1 VADAGED
8 DECPHGLD
16 PAWCTFCRNKA
27 AGVLPKGVR
36 RPPAPTAPKPRRIA
50 TATAKPARAPRS
62 ASGAASAPA
71 APLGPIEALVKL
83 HKVVFHASAYGSWP
97 SISELGLL
105 PTEQLLADDRRL
117 GAVRLEPVGIVHPSG
132 HNISIREQRPMMRA
146 NIESHL
152 DGIGLGEWL
161 GILNQRA
168 FFFARQKDL
177 TTFLGRY
184 REMGQDVL
192 VFDTARLLA
201 AAQGRVE
208 VATVGSTAPVPWERC
223 PCRRR
228 TTFLP
233 VETFAG
239 DAADIQEVTVIGGVE
254 RVPELVVR
262 VMRYHPDRTTEV
274 LVA

>member
-1 VADAGED
+1 MADEGEE

-16 PAWCTFCRNKA
+16 PAWCTYCRNKA

-36 RPPAPTAPKPRRIA
+36 RPPAAAATKARRAPAAR
-50 TATAKPARAPRS
+50 PARAATS
-62 ASGAASAPA
+62 AASPA
-71 APLGPIEALVKL
+71 APLSPVDALIKL

-105 PTEQLLADDRRL
+105 PTDQLLAGDRRL
-117 GAVRLEPVGIVHPSG
+117 GGARLEPIGVVHPSG
-132 HNISIREQRPMMRA
+132 HNVTVREQRPMMRA

-152 DGIGLGEWL
+152 DGIDLATWL
-161 GILNQRA
+161 GILNERA

-201 AAQGRVE
+201 AAAGRVE

-223 PCRRR
+223 PCRNRS
-228 TTFLP
+228 TFFP
-233 VETFAG
+233 VTTFAG
-239 DAADIQEVTVIGGVE
+239 DVADIQEVTVIGGVTD
-254 RVPELVVR
+254 VPDLVVR